1 VTPEPPSRRRILGP
15 IGPGRMGEVFLAEDQ
30 QLERKVALKLHGL
43 RHGRD
48 QGFLSVVK
56 TTRPAAC

>member
-43 RHGRD
+43 RRGEIK
-48 QGFLSVVK
+48 GS
-56 TTRPAAC
+56 